1 MFVLVTPAYPRNCSP
16 KALYGIPEPTTGE
29 TKAYFSKPYL

>member
-16 KALYGIPEPTTGE
+16 KALYGIPEPTAE
-29 TKAYFSKPYL
+29 NYFH